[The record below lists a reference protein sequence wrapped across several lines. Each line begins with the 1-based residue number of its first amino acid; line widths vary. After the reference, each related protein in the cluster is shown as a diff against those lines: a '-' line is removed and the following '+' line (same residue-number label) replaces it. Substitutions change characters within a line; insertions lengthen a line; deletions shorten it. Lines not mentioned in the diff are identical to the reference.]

1 MAHEIGSEEHLSH
14 LSLVALDA
22 SAEEAEARRSGDYTR
37 AAIYASITSLATWL
51 VAYLAANT

>member
-22 SAEEAEARRSGDYTR
+22 SGKEAEARRGGDFTG
-37 AAIYASITSLATWL
+37 AAIFGSISSLATWL